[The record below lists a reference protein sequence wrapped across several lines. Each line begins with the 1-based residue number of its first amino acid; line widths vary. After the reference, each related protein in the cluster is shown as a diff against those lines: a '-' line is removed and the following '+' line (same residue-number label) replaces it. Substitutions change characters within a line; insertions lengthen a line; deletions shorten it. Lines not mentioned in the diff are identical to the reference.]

1 MATQDIFG
9 QTPGANYRS
18 ATAIKLWTALKRPS
32 HTAAG
37 ARRQLDLQSSSRHS
51 LWKIRE
57 EEAAFKAATA
67 FSPYTS
73 LDVPEQT
80 GPTSPANSAALS
92 ERMTRRH
99 PPGEHM
105 YCCWARRQSRTSTW
119 SAARHR
125 QASCGSL
132 LRCKRMKTAHWTRL
146 WRYWDCPRHNALL
159 NRIPRS

>member
-1 MATQDIFG
+1 MATQDSFG

-57 EEAAFKAATA
+57 EEAALKAATA

-99 PPGEHM
+99 PPGEHK
-105 YCCWARRQSRTSTW
+105 YCYWARRQSRSSTW

-125 QASCGSL
+125 QTSWGARRRGG
-132 LRCKRMKTAHWTRL
+132 RGGAARGAGRG
-146 WRYWDCPRHNALL
+146 RGGGGPRRN
-159 NRIPRS
+159 